1 MKIARDKI
9 LVVDDDQGIRDQLMW
24 ALNDSYEVL
33 SAGDGARAMEII
45 REQEPQVVALDISL
59 SPIGQDEEGFEVLRK
74 TMELDSKS
82 KVIMITGNETKHLA
96 LKAIQMGAYDYFTK
110 PIDLPEIKV
119 IINRAIYIRKL
130 ERENEL
136 LTEKLQEERKFHGII
151 GNCPQMLNVFDIVD
165 RVATTN
171 ATVLIYGESGTGKEV
186 MARAIHR
193 QSLRKNKPFTPIN
206 CGAIPENLLES
217 ELFGYEK
224 GAFTGAV
231 GRRKGKFELAD
242 GGTLFLDEIAEL
254 TLALQVKILRFLQE
268 REIERVGGREPIEL
282 DVRIIAAT
290 NKNLQEEMEK
300 NTFREDLYYRLS
312 VVSISLPPLRDRGED
327 IVLLANSFLSHFN
340 KEYGKNLKRYSTEA
354 LLQLQTYKW
363 PGNVR
368 ELENRVKRA
377 VIMARGN
384 LVVPEDL
391 DLQLLEKGGRL
402 TLRQAKKKLERNFIR
417 EALIRNRGN
426 ISRAARELAISR
438 ATLYD
443 LLEKHQIDKEDM
455 K

>member
-1 MKIARDKI
+1 MKIAKDKI

-33 SAGDGARAMEII
+33 SASDGPAAMEII

-74 TMELDSKS
+74 AMELDSKS

-110 PIDLPEIKV
+110 PIDLQEIKV

-151 GNCPQMLNVFDIVD
+151 GNCPQMMDVFDIVD

-186 MARAIHR
+186 VARAIHR

-254 TLALQVKILRFLQE
+254 TTALQVKILRFLQE

-290 NKNLQEEMEK
+290 NKDLQKEMEK

-327 IVLLANSFLSHFN
+327 VVLLANSFLSHFN
-340 KEYGKNLKRYSTEA
+340 KEYGKNIKGYNTEA
-354 LLQLQTYKW
+354 LLQVQTYKW

-384 LVVPEDL
+384 LVAPEDL

-426 ISRAARELAISR
+426 ISRAARELAVSR

-443 LLEKHQIDKEDM
+443 LLEKHQIDKEDL